1 MSKNKDGI
9 MGSNSGKVGTVVAY
23 KWKGKD
29 VLRGYTRIVKNPQ
42 TPAQQLHRAKFKA
55 ISLLASELLP
65 MIKKG
70 FRQLA
75 DKESSTETGLFVK
88 SNWPLVEAT
97 GVDGISIPLDKVAV
111 SKGDL
116 PGVAFGEAQLTD
128 SVVSVAFTT
137 VDREGT
143 SSDDYVYLGVYCPA
157 QRMSVLSAPVKRL
170 DKRVQTTLPAAMQ
183 GEELH
188 LYGFAVGSDFNSLHK
203 FEASDSCYMGTLT
216 E

>member
-29 VLRGYTRIVKNPQ
+29 VLRGYSRSIKNPR
-42 TPAQQLHRAKFKA
+42 TPAQQLHRAKFKT
-55 ISLLASELLP
+55 ISLLASGLLP

-88 SNWPLVEAT
+88 SNWPLVEAND
-97 GVDGISIPLDKVAV
+97 VNSVSIPLDRVAV
-111 SKGDL
+111 SRGEL
-116 PGVAFGEAQLTD
+116 PGVVFEELQLTD
-128 SVVSVAFTT
+128 SVVSVTFST

-143 SSDDYVYLGVYCPA
+143 AGDDYVYLGVYCPT
-157 QRMSVLSAPVKRL
+157 QNMSVLSAPVKRI
-170 DKRVQTTLPAAMQ
+170 DKRVQTTLPAAML
-183 GEELH
+183 GKELH

-203 FEASDSCYMGTLT
+203 FEASDSCYLGTLSA
-216 E
+216 